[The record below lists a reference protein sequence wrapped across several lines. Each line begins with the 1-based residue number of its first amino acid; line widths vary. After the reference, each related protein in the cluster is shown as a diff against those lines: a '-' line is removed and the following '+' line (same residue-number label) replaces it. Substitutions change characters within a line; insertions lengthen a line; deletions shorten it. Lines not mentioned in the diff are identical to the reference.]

1 MPLGKLKFPLILLI
15 YNHCNV
21 PYRWEDNKPLAN
33 WVFRQREHRK
43 AGKLTAERE
52 KKLTAIG
59 FVWGSTAA
67 VSKDDRWDQRI
78 RELAEYRKAYL
89 IQKSFIYHY
98 GVYINTFY

>member
-1 MPLGKLKFPLILLI
+1 M
-15 YNHCNV
+15 
-21 PYRWEDNKPLAN
+21 PYRWDDNKPLAN

-67 VSKDDRWDQRI
+67 VSKDDRWEQRI

-89 IQKSFIYHY
+89 SFIQIISHF
-98 GVYINTFY
+98 TFALLTIVNCCLILSK